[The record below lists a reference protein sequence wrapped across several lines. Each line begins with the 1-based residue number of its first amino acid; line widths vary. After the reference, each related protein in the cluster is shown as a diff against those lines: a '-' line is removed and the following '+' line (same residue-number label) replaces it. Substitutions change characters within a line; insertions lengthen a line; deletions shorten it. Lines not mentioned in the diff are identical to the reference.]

1 MKSFLKLKPKDL
13 EMNAQIKKMTIEFN
27 LNQLVELYKSNF
39 NLRLEL
45 TTNID
50 NKPVA
55 RLYKA
60 TPKAK
65 YSQEKQI
72 FGFYFQS
79 EERRVEFLSDDYE
92 KRFANKQ
99 ADENYKKDKKA
110 KNEKEALEV
119 KVGDIFKDS
128 WGYEQTNVD
137 YYQVVAKP
145 SNCFIVVK
153 KISSKI
159 IDESTGCN
167 MSAYIKPL
175 PNEFINDKETKYKL
189 NGKSIKT
196 SSFSWAY
203 KVENIETEKA
213 YCSWYY

>member
-1 MKSFLKLKPKDL
+1 MKELK
-13 EMNAQIKKMTIEFN
+13 EMTIEFN
-27 LNQLVELYKSNF
+27 LNQLVNFYKDNL

-45 TTNID
+45 SYNKD

-55 RLYKA
+55 RLYKP

-65 YSQEKQI
+65 YSQEKQL
-72 FGFYFQS
+72 FGFYFHS
-79 EERRVEFLSDDYE
+79 EDRRVDFLSDDYE
-92 KRFANKQ
+92 KRFGNKQ

-110 KNEKEALEV
+110 KNEKEVLEV

-153 KISSKI
+153 QISSEFTN
-159 IDESTGCN
+159 DNTGCS
-167 MSAYIKPL
+167 MSAYVKPI
-175 PNEFINDKETKYKL
+175 PNEFINDTETKYKL

-196 SSFSWAY
+196 SSFSRAY

>member
-1 MKSFLKLKPKDL
+1 MEIFLKTL
-13 EMNAQIKKMTIEFN
+13 
-27 LNQLVELYKSNF
+27 
-39 NLRLEL
+39 
-45 TTNID
+45 
-50 NKPVA
+50 
-55 RLYKA
+55 
-60 TPKAK
+60 
-65 YSQEKQI
+65 
-72 FGFYFQS
+72 G
-79 EERRVEFLSDDYE
+79 
-92 KRFANKQ
+92 
-99 ADENYKKDKKA
+99 
-110 KNEKEALEV
+110 
-119 KVGDIFKDS
+119 
-128 WGYEQTNVD
+128 GYEQTNVD

-159 IDESTGCN
+159 INESTGCN

>member
-1 MKSFLKLKPKDL
+1 MAVSTENILKELTKNY
-13 EMNAQIKKMTIEFN
+13 EVN
-27 LNQLVELYKSNF
+27 L

-45 TTNID
+45 DYNKK

-55 RLYKA
+55 RLYQP

-65 YSQEKQI
+65 YTNEKQL
-72 FGFYFQS
+72 FGFYFDN
-79 EERRVEFLSDDYE
+79 EDRRIEFLNND
-92 KRFANKQ
+92 
-99 ADENYKKDKKA
+99 YKKRIERKQYNEDYKKNKKI
-110 KNEKEALEV
+110 KNEKEALEI
-119 KVGDIFKDS
+119 KIGDVFKDS

-145 SNCFIVVK
+145 SKCFVIVK
-153 KISSKI
+153 KISSEFTN
-159 IDESTGCN
+159 DNTGCS
-167 MSAYIKPL
+167 MSAYVKPVL
-175 PNEFINDKETKYKL
+175 NSFIDDKETKYKL

>member
-1 MKSFLKLKPKDL
+1 
-13 EMNAQIKKMTIEFN
+13 MNAEMKKITIEFN

-60 TPKAK
+60 TRKSK

-72 FGFYFQS
+72 FGFYFQN
-79 EERRVEFLSDDYE
+79 EDRRVEFLSDDYE
-92 KRFANKQ
+92 KRFSNKQ

-119 KVGDIFKDS
+119 KVGDVFKDS

-145 SNCFIVVK
+145 SKYFIVVK
-153 KISSKI
+153 KISSKFI
-159 IDESTGCN
+159 NDNTGCS
-167 MSAYIKPL
+167 MSAYVKPIL
-175 PNEFINDKETKYKL
+175 NSFINDKETKYKL
-189 NGKSIKT
+189 NGKLIKT
-196 SSFSWAY
+196 SSFSWAN
-203 KVENIETEKA
+203 KVEDIENEKA